1 MKIADVQVIP
11 LSYAIDD
18 KPPRRRFFA
27 VLKLT
32 TDEGLVGWGE
42 ASDCYGH
49 MHPLTIK
56 ALVDED
62 LRWLLLGQDPRPLE
76 QLVRRIRNKSYHHLG
91 ARELVMQ
98 AISAIE
104 IALWDIRGK
113 LASKPI
119 SELLGAYR
127 TAIPL
132 YSGGKPA
139 FFDPP
144 DEHLA
149 FFEPSFARGI
159 SIAKIRTGHTLEWDC
174 EFVRT
179 MRGVLPSSVDIFV
192 DGKYNY
198 SPDGAIRMSH
208 VLADVG
214 ALFFEEPLADTNLG
228 EVARVAAASPVPLA
242 YGEHVFTLHGFRELI
257 EHRAARV
264 LEPDAT
270 ICGGIAEARNVSILA
285 DTFGLSMVPHCGG
298 LTAIGMAANL
308 HAAAAMPELKAFEYD
323 GRTDQPL
330 RDELLFDPIFSLDR
344 VVAGQLAVPVGA
356 GLGIDIDETVFRRYP
371 YELDEAIARLFPTYA
386 TTHI

>member
-1 MKIADVQVIP
+1 MNIADVQVIP

-18 KPPRRRFFA
+18 NPPRRRYFA

-32 TDEGLVGWGE
+32 TDDGLVGWGE

-49 MHPLTIK
+49 MHPLTVK

-76 QLVRRIRNKSYHHLG
+76 QLVRRIRNKAYHHLG

-113 LASKPI
+113 LADKPI

-127 TAIPL
+127 SDIPL

-144 DEHLA
+144 EAHLA
-149 FFEPSFARGI
+149 FFEPSFERGI
-159 SIAKIRTGHTLEWDC
+159 GIAKIRTGNTLEWDC
-174 EFVRT
+174 KFVRT
-179 MRGVLPSSVDIFV
+179 MRDLLPSSVEIFV

-198 SPDGAIRMSH
+198 SADAAIHMSR
-208 VLADVG
+208 VLGDVG
-214 ALFFEEPLADTNLG
+214 ALFFEEPLFDTNLR

-242 YGEHVFTLHGFRELI
+242 YGEHSFTLNGFRELI
-257 EHRAARV
+257 DYKAARV

-270 ICGGIAEARNVSILA
+270 ICGGITEARNVAILA
-285 DTFGLSMVPHCGG
+285 DTFGLDMVPHCGG

-323 GRTDQPL
+323 GRRDQPL
-330 RDELLFDPIFSLDR
+330 RDELLVDPIFALER
-344 VVAGQLAVPVGA
+344 VTGGRLAVPIGP
-356 GLGIDIDETVFRRYP
+356 GLGIEIDEAVFERYP
-371 YELDEAIARLFPTYA
+371 YQLDESIARLFPTYA
-386 TTHI
+386 TAHI